1 MELSTIAEAAPGRSL
16 VSFAPYVPSV
26 DAEGRVAFSARR
38 ADGTTAVLVG
48 DGSAPARALDV
59 ASAYRDHD
67 VVSHPAIAAG
77 GTCWYAKRG
86 EHEVLLVHDG
96 AITDAVL
103 DNRHPGLTSLGPLGP
118 TADPLDERG
127 TGTFAFRGTAQHR
140 PIVGTWRDGIVTLF
154 DDKTL
159 PRHFGLPLVV
169 NESVIVRAD
178 DVRGRSVVLEMRGQ
192 EQQVLLSTGRALAS
206 LGAFV
211 SADEARVA
219 IGVRRTD
226 GHEALF
232 EIVRKSGLVRPL
244 IEAGADFS
252 SLRGVI
258 VAGAYTVFYA
268 TPHDGEL
275 ALYLLDREPRR
286 IVGLGDRLRGGAK
299 SVAAR
304 DTHASMSR
312 TDLSGPRVSDLA
324 LNPVSIHRTGWLAIR
339 LAFEDG
345 LERIVRAK
353 LGA

>member
-1 MELSTIAEAAPGRSL
+1 MELTTIAEAAPGRSL

-26 DAEGRVAFSARR
+26 DAEGRVAFQARR

-59 ASAYRDHD
+59 AAAYRDHE

-77 GTCWYAKRG
+77 GTSFYAKRG

-96 AITDAVL
+96 AIADAVL
-103 DNRHPGLTSLGPLGP
+103 DNRYPGLASLGPLGP
-118 TADPLDERG
+118 TTDPLDERG

-140 PIVGTWRDGIVTLF
+140 PIVGTWRDGIVTLL

-192 EQQVLLSTGRALAS
+192 EQHVLLSTGRALAS

-226 GHEALF
+226 GREALF
-232 EIVRKSGLVRPL
+232 EIVRESGLVRPL
-244 IEAGADFS
+244 LEAGADFS

-258 VAGAYTVFYA
+258 VAGAHTVFYA

-275 ALYLLDREPRR
+275 AVYLLDREPRR
-286 IVGLGDRLRGGAK
+286 IVGLGDRLRGGAR

-312 TDLSGPRVSDLA
+312 ADLFGPRVSDLA
-324 LNPVSIHRTGWLAIR
+324 LNPVSIHRAGCLAIR